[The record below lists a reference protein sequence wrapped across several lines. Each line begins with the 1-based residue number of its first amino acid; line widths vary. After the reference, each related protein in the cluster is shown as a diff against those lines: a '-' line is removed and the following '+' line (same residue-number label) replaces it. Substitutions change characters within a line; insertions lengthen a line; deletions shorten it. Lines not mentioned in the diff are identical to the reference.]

1 MSFVILGKPMLKTMG
16 PRIGLI
22 WFLVLPLVAQG
33 QQERRWGETLERISS
48 GVVSIR
54 VDITRAFDT
63 EWNQSS
69 QATGFVVDAKRGLI
83 LTNRHVV
90 TPGPVVAQAVF
101 RNQEEVDLVPVY
113 RDPVHDFGFFKYDP
127 NELKFIEPTALVL
140 VPEAAKIGRDI
151 RVIGNDAGEQLS
163 ILAGTIAR
171 LDREAPDYGRGQYN
185 DFNTFYLQ
193 AASGTSGGS
202 SGSPVIDIEGQV
214 VALNAG
220 ANTSAASSFFLPLDR
235 VARALTLVQA
245 DKPVSR
251 GTLETVFVRKPYAEL
266 LRLGL
271 RDETQAQTRASF
283 PDTTGMLVVEQV
295 LPGGSGDGVLLPGD
309 ILVAIEDRPLVEF
322 VPLADVLDVNV
333 GRTLNV
339 TIERG
344 GNSKT
349 LGLEV
354 SDLHGITPDEFLR
367 FGDAVVNRLSYQQAR
382 HFNRPVE
389 GVYVANPGYVL
400 GAAAIPRG
408 SVIVSVDGRQTRDL
422 NDLEAVMAGI
432 PDGAKASVRFIT
444 FDEPQTEKLRI
455 ISVDRRWFPSE
466 RCVRDDTLGQW
477 PCRALEPGP
486 GRTEPKAAST
496 TFSVKGD
503 KRVRRLARSL
513 VLVNFDMPYAVSG
526 VSERHYHG
534 TGLIIDADKGWV
546 VVDRNTVPVAMGDVR
561 LTFAGSV
568 EIPGTVVYTHPLHNL
583 TIVGYDPKLIGTTP
597 VLSAELSSEVLE
609 PGDSVWVVGL
619 KGDHKLHS
627 QATEI
632 ASIAPVN
639 FPLSRTMRFRD
650 ANLETLSVVNAPGD
664 FDGVLMDQ
672 RGRVAS
678 LWSSFAYQDGRDL
691 SQTNLGVPIELVQ
704 EMISLLE
711 RGEPLRSLEV
721 EWRTMPLA
729 SARKLGLPQAWAD
742 TLEAKDPE
750 RRQLLAVVR
759 TVAGSPSAA
768 FFKPGD
774 VLLAINDEPANTFR
788 EVERATQGET
798 VKVSIFRDGEV
809 LDEAVATV
817 ELDGVGIDR
826 LVSWAGALLQA
837 PHRALAAQRGTPP
850 SGVYVA
856 YFNYGSPASRYGL
869 FAGQR
874 IIEVNGEPT
883 PDLET
888 FVQQVSGR
896 EDRADLRLRT
906 VTWNNVPQVITLQ
919 LDQRYW
925 PAYELRRSAD
935 EWTRMPL
942 ASSESA
948 ASAH

>member
-1 MSFVILGKPMLKTMG
+1 MLKDRFLR
-16 PRIGLI
+16 PGLVS
-22 WFLVLPLVAQG
+22 LLLLPILAGAQE
-33 QQERRWGETLERISS
+33 ERRWGETLERISS

-69 QATGFVVDAKRGLI
+69 QATGFVVDAERGLI

-113 RDPVHDFGFFKYDP
+113 RDPVHDFGFFQYDP
-127 NELKFIEPTALVL
+127 AELKFIEPTALEL

-202 SGSPVIDIEGQV
+202 SGSPVIDIEGRV

-235 VARALTLVQA
+235 VARALRLVQA

-251 GTLETVFVRKPYAEL
+251 GTLETVFVHKPYAEL
-266 LRLGL
+266 RRLGL
-271 RDETQAQTRASF
+271 REATEASTRAKF
-283 PDTTGMLVVEQV
+283 PETTGMLVVEQV

-309 ILVAIEDRPLVEF
+309 VLVAIEDEPLVEF

-339 TIERG
+339 SLERG
-344 GNSKT
+344 GVSKT

-354 SDLHGITPDEFLR
+354 TNLHAITPDEYLR

-382 HFNRPVE
+382 HFNRPVA

-408 SVIVSVDGRQTRDL
+408 SVIVSVDGRETQDL
-422 NDLEAVMAGI
+422 NDLEAVLAGI
-432 PDGAKASVRFIT
+432 PDGAKASVRFVT

-455 ISVDRRWFPSE
+455 ISIDRRWFPSE
-466 RCVRDDTLGQW
+466 RCVRNDSVGQW
-477 PCRALEPGP
+477 PCRTLEPGP
-486 GRTEPKAAST
+486 GRTEPKVAST

-503 KRVRRLARSL
+503 KRIRRLARAL
-513 VLVNFDMPYAVSG
+513 VLVNFDMPYAISG

-534 TGLIIDADKGWV
+534 TGLIVDADRGWV

-561 LTFAGSV
+561 MTFAGSV

-583 TIVGYDPKLIGTTP
+583 TVVSYDPSLIGDTP
-597 VLSAELSSEVLE
+597 VRSADLSPDSLS

-619 KGDHKLHS
+619 KGDHKLQS
-627 QATEI
+627 QPTEI
-632 ASIAPVN
+632 ASIQPVN

-650 ANLETLSVVNAPGD
+650 SNLETFSVVNAPGD
-664 FDGVLMDQ
+664 YDGVLMDE

-678 LWSSFAYQDGRDL
+678 LWSSFAYQDGREL

-704 EMISLLE
+704 EMLGVLE
-711 RGEPLRSLEV
+711 SGEPLRSLEV

-729 SARKLGLPQAWAD
+729 SARKLGLPQEWAD
-742 TLEAKDPE
+742 TLESEAPE

-759 TVAGSPSAA
+759 TVAGSPSAG

-774 VLLAINDEPANTFR
+774 VLLAIDGRPANTFR
-788 EVERATQGET
+788 EVERATQVDE

-809 LDEAVATV
+809 LDETLDTVA
-817 ELDGVGIDR
+817 LDGDGIDR
-826 LVSWAGALLQA
+826 IVSWAGALLQA

-850 SGVYVA
+850 YGVYVA

-883 PDLET
+883 PDLEA
-888 FVQQVSGR
+888 FVNQVSQR
-896 EDRADLRLRT
+896 QDRSDLRLRT

-925 PAYELRRSAD
+925 PAYELRRVAG
-935 EWTRMPL
+935 EWVRGQLTVP
-942 ASSESA
+942 ASVAGSP
-948 ASAH
+948 

>member
-1 MSFVILGKPMLKTMG
+1 MLPILAG
-16 PRIGLI
+16 
-22 WFLVLPLVAQG
+22 AQE
-33 QQERRWGETLERISS
+33 ERRWGETLERISS

-69 QATGFVVDAKRGLI
+69 QATGFVVDAERGLI

-113 RDPVHDFGFFKYDP
+113 RDPVHDFGFFQYDP
-127 NELKFIEPTALVL
+127 AELKFIEPTALEL

-202 SGSPVIDIEGQV
+202 SGSPVIDIEGRV

-235 VARALTLVQA
+235 VARALRLVQA

-251 GTLETVFVRKPYAEL
+251 GTLETVFVHKPYAEL
-266 LRLGL
+266 RRLGL
-271 RDETQAQTRASF
+271 REATEASTRAKF
-283 PDTTGMLVVEQV
+283 PETTGMLVVEQV

-309 ILVAIEDRPLVEF
+309 VLVAIEDEPLVEF

-339 TIERG
+339 SLERG
-344 GNSKT
+344 GVSKT

-354 SDLHGITPDEFLR
+354 TNLHAITPDEYLR

-382 HFNRPVE
+382 HFNRPVA

-408 SVIVSVDGRQTRDL
+408 SVIVSVDGRETQDL
-422 NDLEAVMAGI
+422 NDLEAVLAGI
-432 PDGAKASVRFIT
+432 PDGAKASVRFVT

-455 ISVDRRWFPSE
+455 ISIDRRWFPSE
-466 RCVRDDTLGQW
+466 RCVRNDSVGQW
-477 PCRALEPGP
+477 PCRTLEPGP
-486 GRTEPKAAST
+486 GRTEPKVAST

-503 KRVRRLARSL
+503 KRIRRLARAL
-513 VLVNFDMPYAVSG
+513 VLVNFDMPYAISG

-534 TGLIIDADKGWV
+534 TGLIVDADRGWV

-561 LTFAGSV
+561 MTFAGSV

-583 TIVGYDPKLIGTTP
+583 TVVSYDPSLIGDTP
-597 VLSAELSSEVLE
+597 VRSADLSPDSLS

-619 KGDHKLHS
+619 KGDHKLQS
-627 QATEI
+627 QPTEI
-632 ASIAPVN
+632 ASIQPVN

-650 ANLETLSVVNAPGD
+650 SNLETFSVVNAPGD
-664 FDGVLMDQ
+664 YDGVLMDE

-678 LWSSFAYQDGRDL
+678 LWSSFAYQDGREL

-704 EMISLLE
+704 EMLGVLE
-711 RGEPLRSLEV
+711 SGEPLRSLEV

-729 SARKLGLPQAWAD
+729 SARKLGLPQEWAD
-742 TLEAKDPE
+742 TLESEAPE

-759 TVAGSPSAA
+759 TVAGSPSAG

-774 VLLAINDEPANTFR
+774 VLLAIDGRPANTFR
-788 EVERATQGET
+788 EVERATQVDE

-809 LDEAVATV
+809 LDETLDTVA
-817 ELDGVGIDR
+817 LDGDGIDR
-826 LVSWAGALLQA
+826 IVSWAGALLQA

-850 SGVYVA
+850 YGVYVA

-883 PDLET
+883 PDLEA
-888 FVQQVSGR
+888 FVNQVSQR
-896 EDRADLRLRT
+896 QDRSDLRLRT

-925 PAYELRRSAD
+925 PAYELRRVAG
-935 EWTRMPL
+935 EWVRGQLTVP
-942 ASSESA
+942 ASVAGSP
-948 ASAH
+948 